1 MDIALEDPF
10 KLKTWIAENHSQL
23 DEDGFIPV
31 YGDPYQFQVIIQ
43 GIQQYCVVTINCQ
56 SSTFPFGASFN
67 VSKREYK
74 NASAFIC
81 VFL

>member
-1 MDIALEDPF
+1 MFLTWQILNRDIWLNTLSTGTILENPPVELNVDIALEDPF

-43 GIQQYCVVTINCQ
+43 GIQ
-56 SSTFPFGASFN
+56 
-67 VSKREYK
+67 
-74 NASAFIC
+74 
-81 VFL
+81 